1 MHHHLGHNPRG
12 VLEALVSPYFLAI
25 LTSGLLRPGR
35 VLGLKKKK
43 LLLALVQEKCAPSV
57 VLRMRA
63 YGPSAYS
70 SPARESALEKLRL
83 QRSLV
88 DPRRGHSLLRS
99 REDP

>member
-12 VLEALVSPYFLAI
+12 VLEALVSPYFLTI
-25 LTSGLLRPGR
+25 LTSRLLRPGR
-35 VLGLKKKK
+35 VLGLKKK

-83 QRSLV
+83 QRSLA

-99 REDP
+99 REDL